1 MITSSA
7 DQAVIAAMQFIGTG
21 QIAKAEEL
29 CKKLLQKHPLSA
41 PVLHTAGL
49 VDYMKR
55 DYPAA
60 IKKITQAVQID
71 DSNAQYFCNLGEAL
85 RRDDDHKEALAAF
98 ERAIVLKPEFLKA
111 HLGAGNV
118 LRDTKKYVEAISKF
132 RLALAIN
139 PNFAEAY
146 HYLGVALI
154 EQENIDDAIPVL
166 RKAVALRPMYME
178 AQMSLAN
185 ALEQNGDSE
194 EALGIYQGILER
206 APQNVAIHNNVG
218 NILKNLGRMDEA
230 VEHYQKALE
239 IDPDHA
245 PAHYNL
251 SRTQKS
257 DGGDGDETSRMEDLL
272 KDEGLDDNRKINL
285 HFALG
290 KIYDDLG
297 LYDKAFK
304 HFESGNDLDTRGEA
318 FNAENHS
325 MVVNRLMAQ
334 FNKNFFNKRYG
345 IGSESAMPVFIVGV
359 PRSGTTLVE
368 QTLSSHPQVH
378 GAGEL
383 AEIGTAVQRMQ
394 ATVGEGSPYPE
405 CITELDAISAIKIA
419 EDYLRFIRKD
429 AGDAIRVT
437 DKMPGNFLHLGIIA
451 LLFPKATI
459 INCRRQPEDVALSCY
474 FQHFTAIMP
483 FSRKLDDLGSY
494 ISDYDRIVKH
504 WHDVLPIKILDV
516 HYEDMIGDHEGMS
529 RKIVEHAGLEWDDSC
544 LDFYKQDRPVKTA
557 SSWQVRQPIYETSVA
572 RWKNYEKNIK
582 PLTKALGDLAV
593 KD

>member
-1 MITSSA
+1 MQTSSA
-7 DQAVIAAMQFIGTG
+7 DQSVIAAMQFIGTG
-21 QIAKAEEL
+21 QIAKAETL
-29 CKKLLQKHPLSA
+29 CKELLEKHPLNA
-41 PVLHTAGL
+41 AVLHTAGL

-55 DYPAA
+55 DYEGA

-85 RRDDDHKEALAAF
+85 RRDNDHKEALAAF
-98 ERAIVLKPEFLKA
+98 ERSIVLKPEFLKA

-146 HYLGVALI
+146 HYLGVAYL
-154 EQENIDDAIPVL
+154 EQENLDDAVPVL
-166 RKAVALRPMYME
+166 RKAAALRPMYLE

-185 ALEQNGDSE
+185 ALEQSGESE
-194 EALGIYQGILER
+194 EALEIFKGILER

-230 VEHYQKALE
+230 IKHYEKALE

-251 SRTQKS
+251 SRTQKT
-257 DGGDGDETSRMEDLL
+257 DGEENEAERMEEML
-272 KDEGLDDNRKINL
+272 KEKGLDDNRKINL

-297 LYDKAFK
+297 EFDKAFK
-304 HFESGNDLDTRGEA
+304 HFENGNDLDKRGEE
-318 FNAENHS
+318 FNAEGHN
-325 MVVNRLMAQ
+325 MVINRLMAQ
-334 FNKNFFNKRYG
+334 FNKNFFNKRFG
-345 IGSESAMPVFIVGV
+345 IGSESQMPVFIVGV

-368 QTLSSHPQVH
+368 QTLSSHPLVH

-383 AEIGTAVQRMQ
+383 SEIGTAVQQMQ
-394 ATVGEGSPYPE
+394 NTVGEGAPYPE
-405 CITELDAISAIKIA
+405 CVTELDAISAIKIA

-429 AGDAIRVT
+429 AGSAIRVT

-483 FSRKLDDLGSY
+483 FSRKLDDLGAY
-494 ISDYDRIVKH
+494 ISDYDRIMKH
-504 WHDVLPIKILDV
+504 WHEVLPIKILDV
-516 HYEDMIGDHEGMS
+516 QYEEMTADHESMS
-529 RKIVEHAGLEWDDSC
+529 KKIVEHAGLEWDEAC
-544 LDFYKQDRPVKTA
+544 LEFHKQDRPVKTA
-557 SSWQVRQPIYETSVA
+557 SSWQVRQPIYQSSVA
-572 RWKNYEKNIK
+572 RWKNYDKNIK
-582 PLTKALGDLAV
+582 PLKKALGDLAA
-593 KD
+593 KE